1 MSASVTSL
9 RVETPRT
16 NIERVDETTSND
28 RAEVTVALFWDG
40 EDHVGV
46 ASGPPTAAFRPL
58 LVAHATLAALQEAG
72 LREFYAIEANTTET
86 GGATVALV
94 SVEDPKL
101 DQPLVGAAVMP
112 DDNLQLGFAR
122 ATLDAVNRRI
132 DA

>member
-1 MSASVTSL
+1 MVRKFFDAVLFIGAPALGLVLLGVAFAAWNAGHLVSPVRIALFAGVPIAIAGL
-9 RVETPRT
+9 LFLL
-16 NIERVDETTSND
+16 
-28 RAEVTVALFWDG
+28 VTVW
-40 EDHVGV
+40 
-46 ASGPPTAAFRPL
+46 RPHRWL
-58 LVAHATLAALQEAG
+58 IVWNMAALG
-72 LREFYAIEANTTET
+72 
-86 GGATVALV
+86 VALV